1 MLKVRGVAANAQYCT
16 AKYDFLAKINGLP
29 VRRIFRHRN
38 ALTYQ
43 KFFCYSNDQKMTER
57 ALDGDG

>member
-1 MLKVRGVAANAQYCT
+1 MLKARGVAANVRYCT
-16 AKYDFLAKINGLP
+16 AKYDFSAKINALP
-29 VRRIFRHRN
+29 ARRIFSRRD

>member
-1 MLKVRGVAANAQYCT
+1 MLTVRGVAANMRYCT
-16 AKYDFLAKINGLP
+16 AKYDLSAKINALP
-29 VRRIFRHRN
+29 ARRIFRHRN

>member
-1 MLKVRGVAANAQYCT
+1 MLTVRGVAANARYCT
-16 AKYDFLAKINGLP
+16 AKYDLSAKINALP
-29 VRRIFRHRN
+29 VRRIFSRRD

-43 KFFCYSNDQKMTER
+43 KFFCYSNDQILTER